1 MSPERHQP
9 SHEEY
14 RDGLAAY
21 ALGALPEPEAAE
33 LKHHLE
39 KCEACSRQLR
49 WLQPAV
55 ELLPHSVQQ
64 LEPPRRLRRRL
75 LETVRAEAAEAA
87 RPGLAREEEPS
98 RRRWALPL
106 WRPAFAVAATLLV
119 LAGGVAGYVLHR
131 PGESRSLVSARPLS
145 GAPRSLTGTL
155 EREDGSAILR
165 VAQLPAL
172 RGGDVYEVWVRR
184 DGALQPSSL
193 FAPRRDRTATAAV
206 PGPLGDADAV
216 LVTREPRGGSS
227 HPTSRPLL
235 RADLG

>member
-1 MSPERHQP
+1 VSPERHQP

-14 RDGLAAY
+14 RDGLAAH
-21 ALGALPEPEAAE
+21 ALGALPEPEASE
-33 LKHHLE
+33 LKRHLE
-39 KCEACSRQLR
+39 ECEACSRQLR

-64 LEPPRRLRRRL
+64 LEPPPRLRRRL
-75 LETVRAEAAEAA
+75 LETVRAEAAETA
-87 RPGLAREEEPS
+87 RPGLPPEEEPR

-106 WRPAFAVAATLLV
+106 WRPVFAVGAALLV
-119 LAGGVAGYVLHR
+119 LAGGVAGYLVHQ
-131 PGESRSLVSARPLS
+131 PGESRSLISARPLF
-145 GAPRSLTGTL
+145 GAPGSLTGTL

-165 VAQLPAL
+165 VSRLPAL
-172 RGGDVYEVWVRR
+172 RGGDVYEVWVQR

-193 FAPRRDRTATAAV
+193 FAPRRDMTAAAAV

-227 HPTSRPLL
+227 HPTSPPLL
-235 RADLG
+235 RADLR